1 MLATYRIFTAAPT
14 RHQAV
19 PVDAVVREGTGAMV
33 VFTTTD
39 GLRFTRNPVQLGPLQ
54 DGYYP
59 VLSGL
64 PAGQRIAAEGA
75 LFLSNA
81 LALQSQ

>member
-1 MLATYRIFTAAPT
+1 MLVNYNIYTAAPT
-14 RHQAV
+14 RRDAV

-39 GLRFTRNPVQLGPLQ
+39 GLHFTRHPVEVGPLQ

-64 PAGQRIAAEGA
+64 PSHQRIAAEGA

-81 LALQSQ
+81 LALQAQ

>member
-1 MLATYRIFTAAPT
+1 
-14 RHQAV
+14 
-19 PVDAVVREGTGAMV
+19 MV

-39 GLRFTRNPVQLGPLQ
+39 GLHFTRHPVQLGSLQ

-64 PAGQRIAAEGA
+64 PEGQRIATQGA